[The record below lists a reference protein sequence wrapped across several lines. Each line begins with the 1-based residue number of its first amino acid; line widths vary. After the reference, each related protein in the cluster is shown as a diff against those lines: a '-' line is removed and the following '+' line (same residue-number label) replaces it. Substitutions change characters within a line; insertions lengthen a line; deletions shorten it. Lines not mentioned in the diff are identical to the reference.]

1 MKHSMG
7 RNQWKQGW
15 GWFRPLG
22 EVGRGKSRAD
32 LAVSLPEAELCTMQ
46 GRGQRIVSMT
56 PVRRLFIL
64 GFLGAFLAGTVPA
77 QTSQNIPDVT
87 AITLEDLMDLHSHR

>member
-1 MKHSMG
+1 MG
-7 RNQWKQGW
+7 REK
-15 GWFRPLG
+15 P
-22 EVGRGKSRAD
+22 RAD
-32 LAVSLPEAELCTMQ
+32 LAVSVPEGEVYPL
-46 GRGQRIVSMT
+46 RGPTQSIVSMT

-87 AITLEDLMDLHSHR
+87 AITLEDLMDLQVTSVSKRAQKLADAAAAIFVIL